1 MDDMESKFNAILGN
15 PEMMQQIMAMAKSL
29 GQVPTKE
36 AQESKDTPSSQKP
49 PKPPKPSGSV
59 SPGNI
64 DLSMLQKLSGLA
76 SQTNVD
82 ANERVLLKALGPY
95 LSQNRIQKL
104 EKAMRA
110 AKLAQFASAAL
121 NQNQAINPPGR

>member
-1 MDDMESKFNAILGN
+1 MDDMESKFNTILGN

-29 GQVPTKE
+29 GQP
-36 AQESKDTPSSQKP
+36 PPP
-49 PKPPKPSGSV
+49 PKGSSEPKATQDPPKQPEA
-59 SPGNI
+59 SPLGNI
-64 DLSMLQKLSGLA
+64 DLSMIQKLSGLA
-76 SQTNVD
+76 SQTTVD
-82 ANERVLLKALGPY
+82 ANQRFLLKALGPY

-121 NQNQAINPPGR
+121 NQNQVTNPPGR